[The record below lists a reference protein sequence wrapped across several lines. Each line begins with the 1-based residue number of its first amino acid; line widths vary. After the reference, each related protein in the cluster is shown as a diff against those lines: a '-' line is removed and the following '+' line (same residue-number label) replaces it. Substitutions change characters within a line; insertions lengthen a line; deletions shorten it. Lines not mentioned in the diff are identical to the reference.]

1 MDTDTLLFATAVSLG
16 VYQIIYEI
24 NDVYKRKDLSDL
36 DPQYIT
42 VGVLAG
48 LLWSLYQYRKGSNY
62 YSMYSLLGA
71 SIGLYTLYRI
81 YKERE
86 EEEKQ
91 FP

>member
-16 VYQIIYEI
+16 MYQIMYEI

-81 YKERE
+81 CKERE

>member
-16 VYQIIYEI
+16 MYQIMYEI

-86 EEEKQ
+86 EEKQ

>member
-1 MDTDTLLFATAVSLG
+1 MDTDKLLLISAISLG

-24 NDVYKRKDLSDL
+24 NEAYKKDDLSDL
-36 DPQYIT
+36 DPHYIM

-48 LLWSLYQYRKGSNY
+48 LLWSVYNYRKGSNY
-62 YSMYSLLGA
+62 YSMYSLIGSL
-71 SIGLYTLYRI
+71 IGLYTLYRI

-86 EEEKQ
+86 EEKQ

>member
-1 MDTDTLLFATAVSLG
+1 MDTDNLLFATAVSLG
-16 VYQIIYEI
+16 MYQIMYEI

-62 YSMYSLLGA
+62 YSMYSLVGA

-86 EEEKQ
+86 EEKQ

>member
-16 VYQIIYEI
+16 MYQIMYEI

-62 YSMYSLLGA
+62 YSMYSLVGA

-86 EEEKQ
+86 EEKQ

>member
-1 MDTDTLLFATAVSLG
+1 MDTDNLILMSALALG
-16 VYQIIYEI
+16 VYQIVYEI
-24 NDVYKRKDLSDL
+24 NDAYKRKDLSDL

-48 LLWSLYQYRKGSNY
+48 LLWSVYQYRQGSNY
-62 YSMYSLLGA
+62 YSMYSLLG
-71 SIGLYTLYRI
+71 STIGLYTLYRI

-86 EEEKQ
+86 EEKR

>member
-1 MDTDTLLFATAVSLG
+1 MDTDNCLFVAAMSLG
-16 VYQIIYEI
+16 MYQIMYEI
-24 NDVYKRKDLSDL
+24 NEAYKRKDLSDL

-91 FP
+91 FL

>member
-1 MDTDTLLFATAVSLG
+1 M
-16 VYQIIYEI
+16 YQVMYEI

-36 DPQYIT
+36 DPQHVT

-62 YSMYSLLGA
+62 YSMYSLVGA
-71 SIGLYTLYRI
+71 LIGLYTLYRI

-86 EEEKQ
+86 EEKQ

>member
-1 MDTDTLLFATAVSLG
+1 MDTDNFLFMSAISLG
-16 VYQIIYEI
+16 VYQVMYEI
-24 NDVYKRKDLSDL
+24 NEAYKRKDLSDL

-42 VGVLAG
+42 VGVLTG
-48 LLWSLYQYRKGSNY
+48 LLWSTYQYRQGSNY

-86 EEEKQ
+86 EEKK

>member
-16 VYQIIYEI
+16 MYQIMYEI

-48 LLWSLYQYRKGSNY
+48 LL
-62 YSMYSLLGA
+62 
-71 SIGLYTLYRI
+71 
-81 YKERE
+81 
-86 EEEKQ
+86 
-91 FP
+91 

>member
-1 MDTDTLLFATAVSLG
+1 
-16 VYQIIYEI
+16 
-24 NDVYKRKDLSDL
+24 
-36 DPQYIT
+36 
-42 VGVLAG
+42 
-48 LLWSLYQYRKGSNY
+48 
-62 YSMYSLLGA
+62 MYSLVGA

>member
-16 VYQIIYEI
+16 MYQIMYEI

-81 YKERE
+81 YKEQE
-86 EEEKQ
+86 GEEKQ

>member
-1 MDTDTLLFATAVSLG
+1 MDTDNCLFIAAMSLG
-16 VYQIIYEI
+16 MYQIMYEI

-91 FP
+91 FL

>member
-16 VYQIIYEI
+16 MYQIMYEI

-86 EEEKQ
+86 EEKQ
-91 FP
+91 FL